1 MVQAGDLVTGWAVL
15 AWADAVGVLMLNT
28 DEDGRLAEN
37 PCWTFFFSEKGA
49 EL

>member
-15 AWADAVGVLMLNT
+15 AWADAVGVLMWNT

-37 PCWTFFFSEKGA
+37 PCWTFFFEKGA